1 MASYLS
7 GESLNRA
14 SDHLTSGSREVR
26 LHSDAPGNAGTTN
39 RIGTIAEDV
48 NAAGWT
54 DASSGVAETSA
65 DINFGVLDTVNE
77 VTVDAYSVW
86 DGSDFLGWGDV
97 YQPGTTT
104 VGVTVAAGRTFT
116 LSSGTVEFSFSRP

>member
-1 MASYLS
+1 MASYLA

-26 LHSDAPGNAGTTN
+26 LHSDAPGNAGTSN

-48 NAAGWT
+48 AATGWT